1 MACLSLG
8 LTGTT
13 ASCTD
18 YLDKA
23 PESDVTPE
31 NAFKDFHNFQG
42 FVEELY
48 ACIPDMA
55 KQYWS
60 NSWNWGEDEVIGVDC
75 NYHMGYKVDQGDF
88 WGGRL
93 NTTAGGR
100 IYGLQNSES
109 GLYYSERR
117 IQMEP
122 RLVARFL
129 VRNP

>member
-1 MACLSLG
+1 MKKYIIKYAVMACLSLG

-60 NSWNWGEDEVIGVDC
+60 NSWNWGEDEVIGGMLCD
-75 NYHMGYKVDQGDF
+75 
-88 WGGRL
+88 
-93 NTTAGGR
+93 
-100 IYGLQNSES
+100 
-109 GLYYSERR
+109 
-117 IQMEP
+117 
-122 RLVARFL
+122 
-129 VRNP
+129 